1 MNISLERLLEGII
14 VTLRSDVIP
23 NVSDAYARGQAVGVI
38 DLLNNIGPRIEWAR
52 APVVQAIAEKRALL
66 RKVGELLPDMPSHP
80 ADSTD
85 ATSTVELMAERD
97 KLDAAIGDVL
107 ALIHSRQ
114 PAGKA
119 EANQALGLLKQ
130 HMHDELSRE
139 MKLTRKPLFA
149 EIASGGDRKATPQA
163 AKASPNSGPGG

>member
-66 RKVGELLPDMPSHP
+66 RNVGELLPDMPVSETSD
-80 ADSTD
+80 AD
-85 ATSTVELMAERD
+85 ATTTAELAAERD
-97 KLDAAIGDVL
+97 RLDAEIGDVL

-114 PAGKA
+114 SAGKA
-119 EANQALGLLKQ
+119 EARQQALGLLKQ

-139 MKLTRKPLFA
+139 MKFTRKPLFA
-149 EIASGGDRKATPQA
+149 EIASGGDGK
-163 AKASPNSGPGG
+163 SGAIGRRQGP